1 MPLHPETAFVLD
13 LIKEAGRPP
22 MQTLTP
28 AEAREVSAK
37 SRAVLQP
44 PPPEVAAV
52 EDLTCPGPS
61 GEIRLRHYRGLGTAP
76 EAVLPA
82 LVYFHGGGWVI
93 GDLDSHDQVC
103 RTLANA
109 AQCAVVAVD
118 YRMAPEHVFPA
129 AVNDSA
135 AAYAWVV
142 GNAAALRIDPQR
154 IAVGGDSAGGNL
166 ATVVSIMARD
176 GAFPLPC
183 FQWLVYPATDLTAS
197 LPSYERMADG
207 PFVLTTP
214 TMKWFRDHY
223 LSEPAQQYDWRASP
237 LRAASLAGLPPALV
251 LTCHWDP
258 LCDEGILYA
267 QRLGSEGVLVQ
278 HVHMNDQM
286 HAFLTMGRFIG
297 ASDMAIRH
305 AALALRDVWRERV

>member
-1 MPLHPETAFVLD
+1 MPLHPETAFVLNI
-13 LIKEAGRPP
+13 IKESGRPP
-22 MQTLTP
+22 MHTLTP

-37 SRAVLQP
+37 SRAVMQP
-44 PPPEVAAV
+44 EPPEVALV
-52 EDLTCPGPS
+52 QNLSCPGPL
-61 GEIRLRHYRGLGTAP
+61 GEIRLRHYRGAGTAP
-76 EAVLPA
+76 DAVLPA

-135 AAYAWVV
+135 AAYAWVCA
-142 GNAAALRIDPQR
+142 NAAALKIDAAR

-166 ATVVSIMARD
+166 ATVVALMARD

-183 FQWLVYPATDLTAS
+183 FQWLVYPAVDMAASTPSCERVQEGFILTHA
-197 LPSYERMADG
+197 
-207 PFVLTTP
+207 
-214 TMKWFRDHY
+214 TMKWFINHY
-223 LSEPAQQYDWRASP
+223 ITDKAQIADWRASP
-237 LRAASLAGLPPALV
+237 LRAASHAGLPPALI
-251 LTCHWDP
+251 LTCHYDP
-258 LCDEGILYA
+258 LCDEGIIYA
-267 QRLGSEGVLVQ
+267 QRLSAEGVRVQ

-297 ASDMAIRH
+297 ASDMAIQH
-305 AALALRDVWRERV
+305 AAVALRDTWRA